1 MKFFTSEVLR
11 EQVKGGFVIPSDQ
24 LIKSS
29 ILEASQF
36 MLSVFL
42 VLTEESPTL

>member
-24 LIKSS
+24 LNKSS
-29 ILEASQF
+29 MLEASQL

-42 VLTEESPTL
+42 VLAEESPS